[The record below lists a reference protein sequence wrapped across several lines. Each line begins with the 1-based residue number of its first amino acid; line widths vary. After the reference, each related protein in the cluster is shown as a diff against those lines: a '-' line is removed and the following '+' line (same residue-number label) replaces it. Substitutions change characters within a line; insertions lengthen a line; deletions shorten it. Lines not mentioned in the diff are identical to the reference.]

1 LRTPSFIQ
9 LKRTYILNWGFSIIN
24 YSHLEDFI
32 NQLYINLHVNNP
44 NQLEIA
50 YLSKR
55 LNLNIYYGKVSLR
68 YEDDLMIKK
77 SNKQKE
83 WQLFGHEVGHYLRHT
98 GNHLAMH
105 SLFMDMQEYQATNFA
120 YHFCI
125 PTFMLHEISEFSV
138 YNVMNLF
145 NVEYGFASRRLEMY
159 QSKFMGVAENA
170 GAYH

>member
-1 LRTPSFIQ
+1 M
-9 LKRTYILNWGFSIIN
+9 
-24 YSHLEDFI
+24 EDFI

-50 YLSKR
+50 YLAKR
-55 LNLNIYYGKVSLR
+55 LNLNIYYGRTGLR
-68 YEDDLMIKK
+68 LDNNIVIRR
-77 SNKQKE
+77 SNKQRE
-83 WQLFGHEVGHYLRHT
+83 WQLFGHEVGHYLRHA

-120 YHFCI
+120 YHFCV
-125 PTFMLHEISEFSV
+125 PTFMLREISELNV

-159 QSKFMGVAENA
+159 QNKFMEVAENA
-170 GAYH
+170 RAYN

>member
-1 LRTPSFIQ
+1 M
-9 LKRTYILNWGFSIIN
+9 
-24 YSHLEDFI
+24 E
-32 NQLYINLHVNNP
+32 V
-44 NQLEIA
+44 A
-50 YLSKR
+50 YLAKR
-55 LNLNIYYGKVSLR
+55 LNLNIYYGRTGLR
-68 YEDDLMIKK
+68 LDNNIVIIK

-105 SLFMDMQEYQATNFA
+105 SLFMDMQEYQATHFA